1 MPMTKPTSE
10 QVTFLAAGSG
20 ATQRTALDKLRD
32 VVSVKDFG
40 AVGDGVADDTAAIQ
54 AAMTAAMGK
63 TLFFPPGLY
72 AMSSAGGTSERQIVL
87 TLTGN
92 LRMVGDSAT
101 IKCTSS
107 SHRSHMIYLLAQGY
121 DCAMEGITFDANLKC
136 NVCIRVDETS
146 AQGTN
151 DVSVN
156 GCSFVNSWAVVGG
169 TGGYVANAGAQF
181 FGGYR
186 FVNVTNCVSA
196 DHSRAL
202 GAGTPGSA
210 GTSGIGIA
218 GLSGYYPQN
227 VNVSGCLFSE
237 IKNSE
242 TTSSANNFDCDGL
255 AVFGGN
261 TTGTTYIPA
270 MATISNN
277 SFVNCKGRS
286 IKVQNDESVII
297 NNTIKFAMLPIT
309 GDSGGI
315 INCQISSGDVS
326 HNVWHFDVAP
336 GNLNPF
342 NADGTLGAVGGGCVG
357 LYPGSAHSRPRSV
370 TAIGN
375 VAFNNVPEATGV
387 LLNMLTVGESAAST
401 FPVFMSLKDNRVC
414 GGAVQDFA
422 NISLRGAGEGEMYL
436 TICDNHASKMTRSF
450 MANSSSGTYDKNFI
464 VATGNVNWTA
474 TPVRHLINTSSPTSY
489 YPANIVA
496 FSNINIGLA
505 ERKNRATDSAFV
517 PRFGDIAPIDS
528 SDGGMYSV
536 QAVIVA
542 DDAEYSFP
550 QKGYL
555 VTGSSLRFISSS
567 LNGTTNFLFSH
578 GTNTITSI
586 SAGTNVSFANTT
598 NPDVDTDLNVWI
610 DSDLVRIKN
619 RLGSSRTFTL
629 FSMG

>member
-40 AVGDGVADDTAAIQ
+40 AVGDGVADDRAAIQ

-242 TTSSANNFDCDGL
+242 TTSSANNVDCDGL

-387 LLNMLTVGESAAST
+387 LLNMLTVGESASST
-401 FPVFMSLKDNRVC
+401 FPVFMSLKDNRLC

-422 NISLRGAGEGEMYL
+422 NITLRGAGEGEMYL

-450 MANSSSGTYDKNFI
+450 MANSSNGTYDKNFI

-505 ERKNRATDSAFV
+505 ERKNRATDTAFV

-555 VTGSSLRFISSS
+555 GTGSSLRFISSS

-610 DSDLVRIKN
+610 DSDLIRIKN

>member
-10 QVTFLAAGSG
+10 QVTFLASG
-20 ATQRTALDKLRD
+20 TGASQRTVLDKLRD

-40 AVGDGVADDTAAIQ
+40 AVGDGVTDDRAAIETAMN
-54 AAMTAAMGK
+54 AAFGK
-63 TLFFPPGLY
+63 TLFFPPGIY
-72 AMSSAGGTSERQIVL
+72 AMSSASGSAERQIVL
-87 TLTGN
+87 TLTN
-92 LRMVGDSAT
+92 SLRMIGDSAT
-101 IKCTSS
+101 IKCTSTT
-107 SHRSHMIYLLAQGY
+107 HRSHMMYLVAQGN
-121 DCAMEGITFDANLKC
+121 DFSMDGLTFDANVKC
-136 NVCIRVDETS
+136 NVCIRVDSS

-156 GCSFVNSWAVVGG
+156 GCSFVNSWALVGG
-169 TGGYVANAGAQF
+169 TGGYAGNAGAQF

-186 FVNVTNCVSA
+186 FVNITNCIAA
-196 DHSRAL
+196 DHSREL
-202 GAGTPGSA
+202 GAGIPGSA

-218 GLSGYYPQN
+218 GLSTFYPQN

-237 IKNSE
+237 ITNSE
-242 TTSSANNFDCDGL
+242 TTASATNYDCDGL

-261 TTGTTYIPA
+261 TTGTTYIPS
-270 MATISNN
+270 MATINNN

-286 IKVQNDESVII
+286 IKVQNDESVIT
-297 NNTIKFAMLPIT
+297 NNTIMFAILPIA
-309 GDSGGI
+309 GGSSGGI
-315 INCQISSGDVS
+315 INCQIAAGDVS

-342 NADGTLGAVGGGCVG
+342 DAAGTIGTVGGSCVA
-357 LYPGSAHSRPRSV
+357 LYPGYAHNRPRSV

-375 VAFNNVPEATGV
+375 VAFNNVPEATGI
-387 LLNMLTVGESAAST
+387 LANMLVMGESASST

-422 NISLRGAGEGEMYL
+422 NISLRGSGKGEMYL

-450 MANSSSGTYDKNFI
+450 MSNSSSGLYDKNFI

-474 TPVRHLINTSSPTSY
+474 TPVRHLINTSSPTNY
-489 YPANIVA
+489 YPANIVE
-496 FSNINIGLA
+496 FGNINIGLSDSQY
-505 ERKNRATDSAFV
+505 RATSTAFV
-517 PRFGDIAPIDS
+517 PRLGDIAPIDS

-542 DDAEYSFP
+542 NDAEYSFP

-555 VTGSSLRFISSS
+555 ASGSSLRYISSS
-567 LNGTTNFLFSH
+567 YSGTTNFLFSQ

-586 SAGTNVSFANTT
+586 SAGANVSFANTT
-598 NPDVDTDLNVWI
+598 NPDVIANLNVWI
-610 DSDLVRIKN
+610 NSNLIRIKN
-619 RLGSSRTFTL
+619 RLGSSRAFTL

>member
-40 AVGDGVADDTAAIQ
+40 AVGDGVADDRAAIQ

-151 DVSVN
+151 DVSIN
-156 GCSFVNSWAVVGG
+156 GCSFVNSWALVGG
-169 TGGYVANAGAQF
+169 TGGYIANSGAQF

-218 GLSGYYPQN
+218 SLSGYYPQN

-242 TTSSANNFDCDGL
+242 TTSSANNVDCDGL

-297 NNTIKFAMLPIT
+297 NNTIKLAILPIT

-315 INCQISSGDVS
+315 INCQISSGDIS

-387 LLNMLTVGESAAST
+387 LLNMLTVGESASST
-401 FPVFMSLKDNRVC
+401 FPVFMSLKDNRLC

-422 NISLRGAGEGEMYL
+422 NITLRGAGEGEMYL

-450 MANSSSGTYDKNFI
+450 MANSSNGTYDKNFI

-505 ERKNRATDSAFV
+505 ERKNRATDTAFV

-555 VTGSSLRFISSS
+555 GTGSSLRFISSS

-610 DSDLVRIKN
+610 DSDLIRIKN